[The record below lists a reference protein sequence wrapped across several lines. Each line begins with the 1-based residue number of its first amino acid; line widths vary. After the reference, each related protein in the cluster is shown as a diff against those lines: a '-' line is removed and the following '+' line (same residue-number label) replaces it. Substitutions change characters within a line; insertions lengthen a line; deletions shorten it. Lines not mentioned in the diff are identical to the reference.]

1 MRKIVSEPGEHEGCI
16 RWLSSLFCPRVAQ
29 IGYMNLKISTKFIT
43 FIIISAKTN
52 VLLLSIYCYAVLYSV
67 IEILLQK
74 I

>member
-1 MRKIVSEPGEHEGCI
+1 M
-16 RWLSSLFCPRVAQ
+16 
-29 IGYMNLKISTKFIT
+29 T

-52 VLLLSIYCYAVLYSV
+52 LLLLSIYCYAVLYSV